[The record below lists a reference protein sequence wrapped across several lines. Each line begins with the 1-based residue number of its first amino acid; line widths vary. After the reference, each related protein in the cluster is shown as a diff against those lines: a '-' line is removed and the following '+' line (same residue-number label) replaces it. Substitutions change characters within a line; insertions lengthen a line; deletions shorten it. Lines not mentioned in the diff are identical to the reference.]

1 MSAVLEAASARQL
14 QELYARY
21 KALAL
26 ATGAALLLDAGDEAL
41 AAEVEALLR
50 DCLAARRA
58 TVELEPQFA
67 ACVEAAGE
75 LRLLIRG
82 EASSASLERARES
95 HRRLRRAVWS
105 VLPCE
110 YVPCC
115 AEHVHH
121 ER

>member
-1 MSAVLEAASARQL
+1 VTAVLDTSAERRL
-14 QELYARY
+14 RDLYARY

-26 ATGAALLLDAGDEAL
+26 ATGAALVLDARDEAL
-41 AAEVEALLR
+41 AADVDALLR
-50 DCLAARRA
+50 DCLTARRA
-58 TVELEPQFA
+58 SVELEPQFA
-67 ACVEAAGE
+67 ACVEATGE
-75 LRLLIRG
+75 LRLLVRG
-82 EASSASLERARES
+82 EESSAALERARES

-115 AEHVHH
+115 AEHAHH